1 MGDQRGRGRPAATDT
16 TAPADAD
23 VLDAALEAFAES
35 GFAGMSVREL
45 ARRLGVSHN
54 LIPQRFGSKERL
66 WYAAVDHGF
75 GLLHLDLLTV
85 IDEPLPDDLSRL
97 RALVVRFVE
106 ANATR
111 PALLRIINQES
122 VSGGPRLDY
131 LFTRYIE
138 PVRQFG
144 DTVLEQLHAQGRVQL
159 QSAGIMYFLMTNGA
173 GGPLIFPGLAERL
186 GAGVDPADPKAVRA
200 YAEHVVD
207 VLFDGVSRPS
217 S

>member
-1 MGDQRGRGRPAATDT
+1 MGDQRGRGRPTATHT

-23 VLDAALEAFAES
+23 VLDGALEAFAES

-75 GLLHLDLLTV
+75 GLLHLHLLTV

-173 GGPLIFPGLAERL
+173 GGPLIFPGLADRL

-207 VLFDGVSRPS
+207 VLFDGISRPS
-217 S
+217 A

>member
-1 MGDQRGRGRPAATDT
+1 MGAQRGRGRPATVEA

-23 VLDAALEAFAES
+23 VLDAALDAFAEA

-45 ARRLGVSHN
+45 ARGLGVSHN

-75 GLLHLDLLTV
+75 GLLHLDLLHVTQQ
-85 IDEPLPDDLSRL
+85 PLPDDLSRL
-97 RALVVRFVE
+97 RALVARFVE
-106 ANATR
+106 ANALR

-131 LFTRYIE
+131 LFERYIE

-144 DTVLEQLHAQGRVQL
+144 DEVLAQLHATGKVRL

-186 GAGVDPADPKAVRA
+186 GTAVDPRDARAVRA

-207 VLFDGVSRPS
+207 VLFDGVGAT
-217 S
+217 